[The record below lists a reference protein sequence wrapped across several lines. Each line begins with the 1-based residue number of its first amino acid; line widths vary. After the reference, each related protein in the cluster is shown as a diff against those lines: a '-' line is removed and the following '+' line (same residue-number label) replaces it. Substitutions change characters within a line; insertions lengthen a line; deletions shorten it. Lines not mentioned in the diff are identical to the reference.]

1 MQDGQGGDQQWA
13 RSVRPFSRSFAEG
26 ARLDPIVHAIQSAG
40 SVRRSVG
47 SATMTTPR
55 TDRPARASTRRTDP
69 TPRELQRPVDDR
81 DDLSRGEDQ
90 ARQSHAY
97 RNEPTRWRRETHPRA
112 VRLADA
118 LLGRLD
124 VRRHHLKPDD
134 PGRRL
139 VRL

>member
-90 ARQSHAY
+90 PVRATHIAT
-97 RNEPTRWRRETHPRA
+97 NRR
-112 VRLADA
+112 DGG
-118 LLGRLD
+118 GRPIQERYPSRMRSWGD
-124 VRRHHLKPDD
+124 WTFEDII
-134 PGRRL
+134 
-139 VRL
+139 